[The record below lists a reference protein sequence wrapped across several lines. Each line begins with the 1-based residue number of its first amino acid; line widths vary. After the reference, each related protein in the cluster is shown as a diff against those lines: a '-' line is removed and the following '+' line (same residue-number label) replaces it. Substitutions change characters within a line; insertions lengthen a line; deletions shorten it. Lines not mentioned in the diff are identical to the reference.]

1 MMRRGDGIGI
11 EVLPESL
18 RGVPRCP
25 NPHCGG
31 PVHVSVTVA

>member
-18 RGVPRCP
+18 RGVRLEI
-25 NPHCGG
+25 GRA
-31 PVHVSVTVA
+31 HV